1 MAATLG
7 LQFGK
12 RRMSSQTN
20 PVQLVHRRG
29 RPDTLN
35 KQGPSECKPGHDT
48 NNQSHST
55 NRGQSIAQFT
65 NMIKNSH
72 NT

>member
-35 KQGPSECKPGHDT
+35 EQGR
-48 NNQSHST
+48 NANQATTQTIKVTPQTEGNPSHSLPT
-55 NRGQSIAQFT
+55 
-65 NMIKNSH
+65 
-72 NT
+72 